1 MKIAL
6 FGKMASGKSTL
17 SKYIQYYLDSKYDI
31 HLEKVSFADKIY
43 DIAYDLFDM
52 KEKDRKLL
60 QDIGQKMRE
69 IDENIF
75 TKHTLKKCSNKNVI
89 IEDCRLLSEFNEL
102 KNHDF
107 IKIRIYISNEL
118 QYERLKKCYPDTYEQ
133 HLKNLNHR
141 SEVEIQSL
149 NDSEFDLIINAEDG
163 ENVYELVKNYLDNIL
178 NKE

>member
-1 MKIAL
+1 MKIAI

-17 SKYIQYYLDSKYDI
+17 SKYIQYYLANNYDI
-31 HLEKVSFADKIY
+31 NLKKVSFADKIY
-43 DIAYDLFDM
+43 EIAYDLFGM

-75 TKHTLKKCSNKNVI
+75 TIYTIEKCVDKDVI

-102 KNHDF
+102 KKNDF
-107 IKIRIYISNEL
+107 IKIRIKISNEL
-118 QYERLKKCYPDTYEQ
+118 QLERLKRCYPSTYEE

-141 SEVEIQSL
+141 SEIELESL
-149 NDSEFDLIINAEDG
+149 NDDEFDLVINAEDG
-163 ENVYELVKNYLDNIL
+163 DKIYQVIKEFFDNKLI
-178 NKE
+178 